1 MRSCLLRISS
11 HISVDRGGHMKKVFV
26 LFGLLLAVC
35 LEVCFIGPLSAR
47 ALAQKNQNAQANP
60 QSTITHPR
68 RRHRRRR
75 ITRAAANTSNKDV
88 GKTKTVADK
97 SQDVGENVV
106 ANS

>member
-1 MRSCLLRISS
+1 MRSCLLRISL

-35 LEVCFIGPLSAR
+35 LEVCFVGPLSAR
-47 ALAQKNQNAQANP
+47 GLGQKNQNAQANM

-75 ITRAAANTSNKDV
+75 IRRAAVNTSNKV
-88 GKTKTVADK
+88 VEKRKTVAEK
-97 SQDVGENVV
+97 NP
-106 ANS
+106 